1 MAFDYETFTVSGKT
15 QLPIRNPS
23 LTATDNT
30 FHCTW
35 QKLRLND
42 VCNIVHVHVEQVH
55 NDMDECIELPP
66 ESRLASIMD
75 YAADK
80 SVCPIVT
87 IILPSVSGRVSKA
100 DQVQVRL
107 RGCPNVRTVDE
118 FVRALQPYHRAEDSV
133 VQLPELADEAA
144 AIVHWTGFGFEPEQL
159 QEMTRRLRCR
169 LNVAWICP
177 RDLSRKTL
185 ALVGGRRHLIAGS
198 AIYHAARVLGVD
210 LVIIDK
216 PGHWLQPETMENSKH
231 RKAFLET
238 DMSEDKHLKDRI
250 LKSIQEYG
258 HPIHG
263 IFTHSDE
270 FFLVVA
276 HVANVLGLPSNPIS
290 ALTITADKHKSRLM
304 QDTPGQTCRV
314 RSLQQLDHLLET
326 KSFVPKY
333 PLIVKPTKGWASQ
346 CVSKVT
352 SPDDLFTAVEKAM
365 GRHCTAAVIE
375 PFFDGPEVDVN
386 FVLLNGE
393 VLFSE
398 VTDERPCEAD
408 AKGASVDATFT
419 SETLSMPSALPVN
432 EVDLTKKEIRNIL
445 EKMGF
450 QTGVFHAEA
459 RIVNSRLEY
468 RKLGEDD
475 NVIDLAPKH
484 DNNLPIADA
493 ECRLLEVNTRPP
505 GFSVSRPTRLVYG
518 IDYFAVDILAVL
530 GEHDR
535 LRLAATPFDFSSA
548 PLVGAP
554 NTAQCWTQL
563 LCISV
568 PAEGI
573 VRGKS
578 PFAKMK
584 RYRYDLAKHVH
595 HVNEYF
601 QKGDRVKLLNEGVRV
616 RFADLAVVS
625 TVSRR
630 DAVELGEQVRR
641 NYRIKIE

>member
-1 MAFDYETFTVSGKT
+1 MGFHHETYTVS
-15 QLPIRNPS
+15 
-23 LTATDNT
+23 DNT

-42 VCNIVHVHVEQVH
+42 VCFIVHAHVEQVQ
-55 NDMDECIELPP
+55 NDIDESITLPA
-66 ESRLASIMD
+66 ESRLAAIMD
-75 YAADK
+75 FAADK
-80 SVCPIVT
+80 SVYPVVT
-87 IILPSVSGRVSKA
+87 IILPSDSGRVSKA
-100 DQVQVRL
+100 DHVRVRL
-107 RGCPNVRTVDE
+107 RGCPKVRKVDE
-118 FVRALQPYHRAEDSV
+118 LVRPLQEYHRVADSV
-133 VQLPELADEAA
+133 VDLSELADGAA
-144 AIVHWTGFGFEPEQL
+144 AIIHWNGIAFESKQL
-159 QEMTRRLRCR
+159 DEITRQLRCR
-169 LNVAWICP
+169 LNVAWISP
-177 RDLSRKTL
+177 RDLTRKTL
-185 ALVGGRRHLIAGS
+185 ALVGGRRHLIAGN

-210 LVIIDK
+210 LVIIDN
-216 PGHWLQPETMENSKH
+216 PGHWLQPETIENKKY
-231 RKAFLET
+231 RAAFLET
-238 DMSEDKHLKDRI
+238 DLSEDKDLKDRI

-270 FFLVVA
+270 FFLTVA
-276 HVANVLGLPSNPIS
+276 HVAGALGLPTNPIS

-304 QDTPGQTCRV
+304 QDTPGQTFRV
-314 RSLQQLDHLLET
+314 RSLRQLDDHLE
-326 KSFVPKY
+326 KKIFVPQY

-352 SPDDLFTAVEKAM
+352 SEEDLFTAVAKAM

-386 FVLLNGE
+386 FVMLNDE

-419 SETLSMPSALPVN
+419 SETLSVPSALPVN
-432 EVDLTKKEIRNIL
+432 EVDLIKKEIRDIL
-445 EKMGF
+445 SKMGF
-450 QTGVFHAEA
+450 HTGVFHAEA
-459 RIVNSRLEY
+459 RIVNSRVEY
-468 RKLGEDD
+468 RKLGQDD

-484 DNNLPIADA
+484 ENSLPIADA

-505 GFSVSRPTRLVYG
+505 GFAVSRPTGLVYG
-518 IDYFAVDILAVL
+518 VDYFAVDILAVL

-548 PLVGAP
+548 PLTGAP
-554 NTAQCWTQL
+554 NTAQCWAQL

-568 PAEGI
+568 PAEGT

-578 PFAKMK
+578 PFTKMK
-584 RYRYDLAKHVH
+584 RYRYDLARHVY

-601 QKGDRVKLLNEGVRV
+601 KKGDRVKLFNEGVRV
-616 RFADLAVVS
+616 RFADLVVVS

-630 DAVELGEQVRR
+630 DAVELGEKVRR
-641 NYRIKIE
+641 SYRIKIE